1 MSGFIV
7 NISQEHDEYMRDESR
22 KTGNADSISFPKS
35 EPEIIE
41 IMKRCH
47 KENKKVTIQG
57 ARTGI
62 TAGAVPQGGHILNLT
77 GMNKILGLRY
87 DSERDIFYVT
97 VQPGVL
103 LSDLRKTITNKD
115 FDTKV
120 WKAFGAKERKD
131 FDTKEWKDSDTEGWK
146 DIDSGSL
153 QEQSLKALEIMK
165 DSAAYFFPP
174 DPTETSA
181 SIGGMVACNASGA
194 CSYHY
199 GPTRNYMEGLR
210 VVLPDGS
217 TISLRRGEHKAKG
230 RHFSL
235 VTDTGRVIEGE
246 LPEYTMPDVKNA
258 SGYYI
263 REDMDLVDLFIG
275 SEGTLGIISQ
285 IELRLLKEPLEIW
298 GLMFFFE
305 EEDSAIKFVK
315 SLRGDESKAQ
325 PSKTKEEPGDTEF
338 CPAAIEYFNG
348 DALELL
354 RIQKES
360 NAAFSHLAYVDR
372 KFNSAVYVELHS
384 DEEDAVMESMGEALE
399 RAESCGGCE
408 SDTWVAST
416 AQLMES
422 MKLFRHA
429 VPEAVNLLID
439 QRRKKDPDITK
450 LGTDMA
456 VPDDRLEEVMQ
467 MYKADLLEQG
477 FDSVMFGHI
486 GDNHIHVNILPKTME
501 EYSKGKELYR
511 KWAEKVLDVGGTVS
525 AEHGIGKLKVNFL
538 KMMYKQEGI
547 NGMEIVRR
555 AFDPDSI
562 MNVGNLF

>member
-7 NISQEHDEYMRDESR
+7 NISKEYDEYMRDESR

-41 IMKRCH
+41 IMKHCRN
-47 KENKKVTIQG
+47 ENWNVTIQG

-77 GMNKILGLRY
+77 GMNRIEGLRY
-87 DSERDIFYVT
+87 DTESDVFYVT
-97 VQPGVL
+97 AQPGVL
-103 LSDLRKTITNKD
+103 LADLRKAILNKG
-115 FDTKV
+115 FDTE
-120 WKAFGAKERKD
+120 A
-131 FDTKEWKDSDTEGWK
+131 WK
-146 DIDSGSL
+146 DIDSGSR

-165 DSAAYFFPP
+165 NSAAYFFPP

-199 GPTRNYMEGLR
+199 GPTRNYIEGLR

>member
-199 GPTRNYMEGLR
+199 GPTRNYIEGLR

>member
-1 MSGFIV
+1 MSGLIV

-22 KTGNADSISFPKS
+22 KTGNAESISFPKTES
-35 EPEIIE
+35 EIIE
-41 IMKRCH
+41 IMKRCQN
-47 KENKKVTIQG
+47 ENKKVTIQG

-62 TAGAVPQGGHILNLT
+62 TAGAVPQGGHVLNLS
-77 GMNKILGLRY
+77 GMNRILGLRY
-87 DSERDIFYVT
+87 DSERDILYIT

-103 LSDLRKTITNKD
+103 LTDLKKTITNKD

-120 WKAFGAKERKD
+120 W
-131 FDTKEWKDSDTEGWK
+131 
-146 DIDSGSL
+146 
-153 QEQSLKALEIMK
+153 K

-199 GPTRNYMEGLR
+199 GPTRNYIEGLR

-315 SLRGDESKAQ
+315 SLRGDELKAQ
-325 PSKTKEEPGDTEF
+325 PAKTKEEPGDTEF

-372 KFNSAVYVELHS
+372 KFNSAVYVELHG
-384 DEEDAVMESMGEALE
+384 DDEDAVMESMGEALE

-439 QRRKKDPDITK
+439 QRRKKNPDITK

-486 GDNHIHVNILPKTME
+486 GDNHIHVNILPKSME

-555 AFDPDSI
+555 AFDPDCI
-562 MNVGNLF
+562 LNVGNLF

>member
-199 GPTRNYMEGLR
+199 GPTRNYIEGLR

-217 TISLRRGEHKAKG
+217 TLSLRRGEHKAKG

-285 IELRLLKEPLEIW
+285 IELRLIKEPLEIW
-298 GLMFFFE
+298 GLMFLLK
-305 EEDSAIKFVK
+305 EEDYAIKFVK
-315 SLRGDESKAQ
+315 ALRGDASTASFNKANEA
-325 PSKTKEEPGDTEF
+325 SGDTEL
-338 CPAAIEYFNG
+338 CSAAIEYFNG

-360 NAAFSHLAYVDR
+360 NAAFSNITNVDR
-372 KFNSAVYVELHS
+372 KFNSAVYVELHG
-384 DEEDAVMESMGEALE
+384 DNEDDVMESMGEVLE
-399 RAESCGGCE
+399 RAERCGGCE

-416 AQLMES
+416 PQLMES

-439 QRRKKDPDITK
+439 QRRRKDPDITK

-467 MYKADLLEQG
+467 MYRADLAEEG

-486 GDNHIHVNILPKTME
+486 GDNHIHVNILPRTME
-501 EYSKGKELYR
+501 EYDRGKELYK
-511 KWAEKVLDVGGTVS
+511 KWAGKVLDAGGTVS

-538 KMMYKQEGI
+538 KMMYGQEGI
-547 NGMEIVRR
+547 NGMKIVRK
-555 AFDPDSI
+555 AFDPDGI